1 MTIYFKH
8 LVNFLSGLYFP
19 DLNVISYD
27 TNNILKLD
35 LNFSTKV
42 GFNSNDQG
50 L

>member
-1 MTIYFKH
+1 M
-8 LVNFLSGLYFP
+8 SGLYFP

-27 TNNILKLD
+27 INKILKLD

-50 L
+50 F